1 MSAVFFPSSH
11 EVPPSGGSTFLRL
24 KPQSDIKAALSR
36 RNDSFETTD
45 ARGWTRITDGEPHGR
60 YLVESSPWGESVDFV
75 RIPFLSV
82 SIRVH
87 PWLTRFSAWF
97 RRRGLHLVLVALF
110 LLIPSLRADD
120 LNAAFDTA
128 NKLFEQGRYPESAA
142 AYEQLLQSGQR
153 SATLYFNLGDAWF
166 KAGQLGR
173 AIAAWRSGERLAPRD
188 PSLRFNL
195 QFARQKVSGS
205 EPAAGPAWQRAL
217 TGLTVNE
224 WTVIA
229 AVAIW
234 LWFLLLALRELRPG
248 LRNGLKGY
256 TLTTGLGALALVGC
270 VVAAANLY
278 LHTTAAV
285 VVVPE
290 AIARSGPLEEAK
302 VLHRFRDGLELSV
315 LDRKELTIGNQKQTW
330 LQVSDGASRTGWLRS
345 DQVVVLT
352 TRNPDLPSS

>member
-1 MSAVFFPSSH
+1 MSAVFFPSRYG
-11 EVPPSGGSTFLRL
+11 VPPSGGITSLRL
-24 KPQSDIKAALSR
+24 KPQSDIKAALLS
-36 RNDSFETTD
+36 RNDSLETTD
-45 ARGWTRITDGEPHGR
+45 EHRRSAGFSTCCIADFPIGR
-60 YLVESSPWGESVDFV
+60 PSKRSERRRVWKPAIQGAGKCGLMVMHLALVVL
-75 RIPFLSV
+75 FLS
-82 SIRVH
+82 
-87 PWLTRFSAWF
+87 A
-97 RRRGLHLVLVALF
+97 
-110 LLIPSLRADD
+110 PSLWAEDR
-120 LNAAFDTA
+120 NAAFDTA

-153 SATLYFNLGDAWF
+153 SATLYFNLGNAWF

-217 TGLTVNE
+217 TGLTLNE
-224 WTVIA
+224 WTVIT

-234 LWFLLLALRELRPG
+234 LWFLLLALREIRPG

-256 TLTTGLGALALVGC
+256 TLTAGLGALALVGC

-345 DQVVVLT
+345 DQVMVLT
-352 TRNPDLPSS
+352 TRNPGASTESPSS

>member
-1 MSAVFFPSSH
+1 MNGQP
-11 EVPPSGGSTFLRL
+11 G
-24 KPQSDIKAALSR
+24 IKAAFLS

-45 ARGWTRITDGEPHGR
+45 KHRWTRMTNGQAHGWQP
-60 YLVESSPWGESVDFV
+60 VESSQCGESFDLV

-82 SIRVH
+82 LIRVH
-87 PWLTRFSAWF
+87 SWLTSFSTARF
-97 RRRGLHLVLVALF
+97 RLTGLHLVLMVLF
-110 LLIPSLRADD
+110 LSTPSLWADD
-120 LNAAFDTA
+120 PNAAFDTA
-128 NKLFEQGRYPESAA
+128 NKMFEQGRYPESAA

-153 SATLYFNLGDAWF
+153 SATVYFNLGNAWY

-188 PSLRFNL
+188 PGLRFNL

-205 EPAAGPAWQRAL
+205 EPAAGPAWERAL
-217 TGLTVNE
+217 TGLTLNE

-234 LWFLLLALRELRPG
+234 LWFLLLALREVRPG
-248 LRNGLKGY
+248 LRNALRGY
-256 TLTTGLGALALVGC
+256 TLTAGLGALALIGC
-270 VVAAANLY
+270 VGAAGNLY

-302 VLHRFRDGLELSV
+302 VLHRFRDGLELTV
-315 LDRKELTIGNQKQTW
+315 LDRKELTVGNQKQTW
-330 LQVSDGASRTGWLRS
+330 LQVSDGTSRTGWLRS

-352 TRNPDLPSS
+352 TGDPAATTKSPTS